1 MANHKSAKKRSRQI
15 LKRNIINNQT
25 FSKIRTNLNNFN
37 DLLLEKNKAELDK
50 SLSIIN
56 SSLAKA
62 LKKGWL
68 RKNLYPE
75 SYPRYHKKLK
85 IFNFFF
91 IFFTFLLAK
100 NL

>member
-15 LKRNIINNQT
+15 LKRNRINTQV

-50 SLSIIN
+50 SLSLIN

-62 LKKGWL
+62 LKKGL
-68 RKNLYPE
+68 LKKEFVSRKL
-75 SYPRYHKKLK
+75 SSLSQK
-85 IFNFFF
+85 I
-91 IFFTFLLAK
+91 K
-100 NL
+100 NI